1 MNPTRSS
8 RPTLSAPLSRRRF
21 LGASLAV
28 SGGLA
33 ASPLLTSCGSDSG
46 SDGGD
51 NEVVALGWVPY
62 VDAKIAA
69 LVADAGLKLK
79 GVPAE
84 TDQEMFTKLKA
95 GGGSNYDIVF
105 CNCGWSPTYYK
116 AGLVEA
122 FDATKIPGSDQIW
135 PVFLEDDSLPYVV
148 SPNKVTMFPNTFDSY
163 GLIWNTEVDFQPSE
177 PYSWM
182 ALWDDAVPEGKRV
195 LKGGPEDFL
204 AMAGLS
210 LGVPKEEIFAM
221 TGDRLQQAAEH
232 LADLKP
238 FQIAASDDVFE
249 NALVSEKA
257 WIGMCTQLAAGPR
270 LNAHEGKELA
280 KAVIPQEGSIG
291 WIDGPQLVKGA
302 RNRDNALKFIEI
314 FNSKPVQEYLWT
326 TYGFSPCN
334 STMTKSILDGGGEG
348 AQNLRN
354 LGGDNPDNATKLVFQ
369 GPPDNP
375 EEWTKAYDQIVGS

>member
-1 MNPTRSS
+1 MQDFTSS
-8 RPTLSAPLSRRRF
+8 RPSEAVLSRRNFLSASLAATGGIASAPL
-21 LGASLAV
+21 L
-28 SGGLA
+28 SG
-33 ASPLLTSCGSDSG
+33 CGSGSG
-46 SDGGD
+46 SNGGGS

-62 VDAKIAA
+62 ADAKIAA
-69 LVADAGLKLK
+69 LMADAGLKLK

-84 TDQEMFTKLKA
+84 TDQEMFTKIKA

-105 CNCGWSPTYYK
+105 VNCGWSPTYYK

-122 FDATKIPGSDQIW
+122 FDASAISGADQIS
-135 PVFLEDDSLPYVV
+135 PVFLQDTSLPYVV
-148 SPNKVTMFPNTFDSY
+148 EPGKVTMFPNTFDSY
-163 GLIWNTEVDFQPSE
+163 GLIWNTEVDFQPGE
-177 PYSWM
+177 PYSWS
-182 ALWDDAVPEGKRV
+182 ALWDGSVPRGKRV

-204 AMAGLS
+204 AMSGLS
-210 LGVPKEEIFAM
+210 LGVPKDQIFAM
-221 TGDRLQQAAEH
+221 TGAQLQEAARH
-232 LADLKP
+232 LADLQP

-280 KAVIPQEGSIG
+280 KAVIPKEGSIG
-291 WIDGPQLVKGA
+291 WIDGPQLVAGA
-302 RNRDNALKFIEI
+302 KNRANALKFIEV

-334 STMTKSILDGGGEG
+334 ATMTKSILDGGGQG